1 MGINLGNLIP
11 RKQIKLEDLSGRK
24 IAVDSSNMLYQFL
37 SSIRQRDGTLLMDK
51 HGNVTSHL
59 LGLLTRSTNL
69 MEKGLQLAFVFDG
82 KMPDMKYSEIIGREQ
97 RKIEAEQ
104 QYLGAREREDK
115 ESMYKLSM
123 RTARLTKTMVDEA
136 KLLIKALGMPVIQA
150 IQEAD
155 AQAAYMCQHEDVWAV
170 ASSDMDTL
178 LHNSTRMLPNLTL
191 SQKRKTKTGIVY
203 TSPELIE
210 LKEVLKELDINQDQ
224 LIALGIL
231 VGTDYNP
238 GGVHGIGPKKALKL
252 VKETNKLDE
261 IFKKANADF
270 DWLAIYNLFKT
281 MPKTKD
287 YQLKW
292 NKPDADAVKS
302 LLVDKHDFS
311 EERVESVLSRVLK
324 ESNKRQQSSLN
335 KWS

>member
-11 RKQIKLEDLSGRK
+11 RKQIKLEDLSGKK

-69 MEKGLQLAFVFDG
+69 MEKGLHLAFVFDG
-82 KMPDMKYSEIIGREQ
+82 KMPEMKHSEIIGREQ
-97 RKIEAEQ
+97 RKIEAEH
-104 QYLGAREREDK
+104 QYIEAKEKEDT

-123 RTARLTKTMVDEA
+123 RTARLTKPMIDEA
-136 KLLIKALGMPVIQA
+136 KLLIQALGMPVIQA

-155 AQAAYMCQHEDVWAV
+155 AQAAYMCQHGDVWAV

-210 LKEVLKELDINQDQ
+210 LKEVLKELNINQDQ

-252 VKETNKLDE
+252 VKETKKLDE

-270 DWLAIYNLFKT
+270 DWLAIYNLFKN
-281 MPKTKD
+281 MQVERN

-292 NKPDADAVKS
+292 VKPDADAVKS

-311 EERVESVLSRVLK
+311 EERVKSVLARVLK
-324 ESNKRQQSSLN
+324 ESNKRQQPSLN